1 VGFAGGIDRAVLMLA
16 QEGQEVVPEPP
27 AELLVVPGGGDL
39 TVAAAE
45 VARIARVAVS
55 TAADYSARS
64 LRAKMRSAGKA
75 GYRWVALLD
84 EGEAARR
91 VVQLRDM
98 VSGEQ
103 REVGWDELP
112 DRLLARGNGL

>member
-1 VGFAGGIDRAVLMLA
+1 
-16 QEGQEVVPEPP
+16 
-27 AELLVVPGGGDL
+27 
-39 TVAAAE
+39 
-45 VARIARVAVS
+45 
-55 TAADYSARS
+55 
-64 LRAKMRSAGKA
+64 MRSAGKA
-75 GYRWVALLD
+75 GYRWVALVD

-112 DRLLARGNGL
+112 ERLVAGGNGF